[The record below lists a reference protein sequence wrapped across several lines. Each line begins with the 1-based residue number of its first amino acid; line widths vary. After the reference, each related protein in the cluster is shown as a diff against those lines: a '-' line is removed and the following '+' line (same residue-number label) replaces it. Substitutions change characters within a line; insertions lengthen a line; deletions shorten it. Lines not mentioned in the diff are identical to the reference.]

1 MADKAGGRG
10 GRVLTQAVC
19 EPRSR
24 HSTHRKCTGCVWSGA
39 GSNPPRRMAVYL
51 GPRLQVYLR
60 ETGLLPFIFIFS
72 HVSSFAFLKK
82 RSWQLEK
89 PGGFSQQLSSTARRY
104 LLVENGGYFFFLLLQ
119 TENNMPLFEHQEG
132 PACLLLRRGSRGSKP
147 WSEFLRNSYLA
158 GVDSLS
164 GSGCGQ
170 ARAP

>member
-24 HSTHRKCTGCVWSGA
+24 HSTHRKCTGCVWSEA
-39 GSNPPRRMAVYL
+39 GSNPPPSKDGCL
-51 GPRLQVYLR
+51 PRPQAP
-60 ETGLLPFIFIFS
+60 GLPEGNGVVAFYFYFFPCFQFCIFK
-72 HVSSFAFLKK
+72 KK

-147 WSEFLRNSYLA
+147 RSEFLRNSYLA
-158 GVDSLS
+158 EST
-164 GSGCGQ
+164 
-170 ARAP
+170 A